1 VSSVQCSSVSRA
13 APGCSEQCSS
23 VPRAAPN
30 CSEQCSSVSRTAPDC
45 SEQCSS
51 VPRAAPNCAE
61 QCSHVLRAATGCSEQ
76 CSSVSRTAPDCSER
90 CSSVFRAA
98 LDCSEQCSS
107 VSRAAPNCS
116 EQCSHALRAASFC
129 SEQCSSVPGAAPDS
143 SGPCSRLLRVAAV
156 RARESRAAS
165 DCSEQGFQLF
175 RDKPSELSL
184 MSSNSRSS
192 GVIDRSLPEAH
203 ESDVMHRAENIAT
216 LQKEDPDIGVIVRLR
231 LQKAEEPTLDE
242 MLGESEITKALWA
255 QWFRL
260 VVLNGVVYRADFG
273 SKGRPQCYQLLVP
286 TVLKEDIIRSCHT
299 GMAGGHL
306 GVRKTLDQVRRRAF
320 WIGWRREV
328 ERHCRRCIQCN
339 CYHRGKLPRTAPLQP
354 TVVGAPLERM
364 SLDLC
369 GPFPLSS
376 RGNVYRPE
384 LQRAAD
390 PSRVPSTP
398 GCCEPGV
405 GLCQGPRCAE
415 PGTPSSNSRESGVVP
430 DHDPSEALKAGKLKN
445 RRRRRRHWLELDA
458 SQEQEKPRRNV
469 RVPAPYRNQP
479 F

>member
-1 VSSVQCSSVSRA
+1 MLGNS
-13 APGCSEQCSS
+13 
-23 VPRAAPN
+23 
-30 CSEQCSSVSRTAPDC
+30 
-45 SEQCSS
+45 
-51 VPRAAPNCAE
+51 
-61 QCSHVLRAATGCSEQ
+61 
-76 CSSVSRTAPDCSER
+76 
-90 CSSVFRAA
+90 
-98 LDCSEQCSS
+98 
-107 VSRAAPNCS
+107 
-116 EQCSHALRAASFC
+116 
-129 SEQCSSVPGAAPDS
+129 
-143 SGPCSRLLRVAAV
+143 
-156 RARESRAAS
+156 
-165 DCSEQGFQLF
+165 
-175 RDKPSELSL
+175 KP
-184 MSSNSRSS
+184 S
-192 GVIDRSLPEAH
+192 GVIGRSLPEAH

-339 CYHRGKLPRTAPLQP
+339 CYHRGKLPKTAPLQP

-369 GPFPLSS
+369 GPFPRSS
-376 RGNVYRPE
+376 RGNVYIVTCCDVFTKWTEAIAVPNKE
-384 LQRAAD
+384 ATTVA
-390 PSRVPSTP
+390 RVLVEQVFCRLGTPLTLLSDQGGEVDGTVMREICKLLGIEKLRTTGYKPSTNAQIERFHRTLNSMIGRVISEKQKEWDTLLP
-398 GCCEPGV
+398 YVMAAFRASVHESTGFTANLLMLNREVRAPVDIALGLQPPETTEGTYDDFVEEIERRQRIAYDVVRKHLDLTALRAKKYYDLTVRPRKFGV
-405 GLCQGPRCAE
+405 GDWVYLYC
-415 PGTPSSNSRESGVVP
+415 
-430 DHDPSEALKAGKLKN
+430 
-445 RRRRRRHWLELDA
+445 
-458 SQEQEKPRRNV
+458 PRRYQGKADKWLRKYSGPYLVVQVLGPMNV
-469 RVPAPYRNQP
+469 RVQKFRSRGRPEPWWFTLIN
-479 F
+479 